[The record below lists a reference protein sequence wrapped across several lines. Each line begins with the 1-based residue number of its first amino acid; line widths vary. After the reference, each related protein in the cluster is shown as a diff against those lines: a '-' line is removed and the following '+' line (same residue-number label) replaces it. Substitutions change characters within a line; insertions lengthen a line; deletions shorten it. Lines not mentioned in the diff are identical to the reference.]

1 MWVDTIHMAWV
12 SLTTCPKWA
21 RSTLFLSS
29 QMKLSVGLASGRMLP
44 TRLETQV
51 AFPGDDPICG
61 PRLSS
66 QARPGSVRF
75 SEEVKIKVTSSVV

>member
-21 RSTLFLSS
+21 HSMLFLPS
-29 QMKLSVGLASGRMLP
+29 QMNLSVGLASGRMLP

-51 AFPGDDPICG
+51 TFPGDDPICG
-61 PRLSS
+61 PRFSS
-66 QARPGSVRF
+66 QARLDQLGSQ
-75 SEEVKIKVTSSVV
+75 KK